1 MLAPQLTPFF
11 LHLTPTHA
19 SKEAEPDGI
28 RKGRAI
34 VKAGYEWVNLAMKT
48 RLT

>member
-11 LHLTPTHA
+11 LHLTPTRV

-34 VKAGYEWVNLAMKT
+34 VEGGYECLSVGSISL
-48 RLT
+48 